1 MQTNVGSDY
10 AEYTVRVPKSDRRLC
25 SALIKKMGWELT
37 VLKSGNRR
45 KNGLDEAL
53 DDIRQGRVY
62 KAESVDD
69 LFKQLEA

>member
-1 MQTNVGSDY
+1 MQTTVSGDY
-10 AEYTVRVPKSDRRLC
+10 AEYMVRVPKSERRLC
-25 SALIKKMGWELT
+25 SALIKKMGWEMT
-37 VLKSGNRR
+37 VHKSGSRR

-62 KAESVDD
+62 KADSIDD